1 MRFKYWSSM
10 VLCLASPALYAHTE
24 GISDNGLL
32 SGLLHP
38 LTGADHLLVLIA
50 VGICAAKQGSKAIIL
65 FPGIFLALMSAGAL
79 MSSYAIHIPFIE
91 LLITISIIAFG
102 LLVSANPKQLSRLF
116 FTATAFFAVF
126 HGYAHAAEMPQDAN
140 VIGYFSALLL
150 MSLMICMS
158 GILWG
163 LKTGKRA
170 NYLFSLTCLSS
181 GLYFLAAG

>member
-10 VLCLASPALYAHTE
+10 VLCLASPALYAHSGE
-24 GISDNGLL
+24 MSDNGFL

-50 VGICAAKQGSKAIIL
+50 VGICAAKQGGKAIIL

-79 MSSYAIHIPFIE
+79 MRSYAVHIPFIE
-91 LLITISIIAFG
+91 LLITVSVMVFG
-102 LLVSANPKQLSRLF
+102 LLASVNQKQLSGLF
-116 FTATAFFAVF
+116 FSATAFFAVF
-126 HGYAHAAEMPQDAN
+126 HGYAHAAEIPQGAP
-140 VIGYFSALLL
+140 VISYFSALLL

-158 GILWG
+158 GILLG
-163 LKTGKRA
+163 LSTGKRA

>member
-1 MRFKYWSSM
+1 
-10 VLCLASPALYAHTE
+10 
-24 GISDNGLL
+24 
-32 SGLLHP
+32 
-38 LTGADHLLVLIA
+38 
-50 VGICAAKQGSKAIIL
+50 
-65 FPGIFLALMSAGAL
+65 
-79 MSSYAIHIPFIE
+79 HIPFIE